1 MKKSPW
7 AIVSLSFC
15 VGALLIVSGFL
26 LVKYKTTDNSMIT
39 ADGYFYLTYGHKKPI
54 EGNINEGIGEIRT
67 VGIPYRQS
75 RGLNYWEPLVTIKPG
90 KYESIRSGIVKR
102 FTARGLNYWAPLVTT
117 EPGKYES
124 IRSGIVKRFTARW
137 PSRYSKNIQWKGFD
151 LVSQKKSQF
160 FLQRY

>member
-102 FTARGLNYWAPLVTT
+102 FTAR
-117 EPGKYES
+117 
-124 IRSGIVKRFTARW
+124 W